1 MLRFAA
7 CHYEVMPVPLPD
19 APSDRCA
26 DALGPPVL
34 ADGPALAQGTER
46 CLKYVDSKAVDLG
59 TMVVRENMPE
69 SDRAGLEALLSLVL
83 GKLEAV
89 ATFIEFVS
97 CPARAEAPER
107 VLTPFS
113 MRWLVRRQRSAKA
126 AALIE
131 AAGITREEDAK
142 AAAIE
147 TYTAL
152 GTMLADALEDVRDD
166 EPEGPFFF
174 GEQPSILDAAVFEH
188 LMRVQ
193 NSPADAWLKE
203 SGYAK
208 LLESHRQVVLTRYFG
223 GVGISKPQDALV
235 MLGPH
240 WAPVA
245 GALTGTDKH
254 DESGLNYIAI
264 GLAAVIIGAA
274 GYFAVST
281 AARGGEMQVASAAD
295 K

>member
-1 MLRFAA
+1 MSHTFTLFRLGSPQCLRPAS
-7 CHYEVMPVPLPD
+7 LL
-19 APSDRCA
+19 RCRSMRSSPHC
-26 DALGPPVL
+26 DPQSCPP
-34 ADGPALAQGTER
+34 PALRTH
-46 CLKYVDSKAVDLG
+46 
-59 TMVVRENMPE
+59 P
-69 SDRAGLEALLSLVL
+69 
-83 GKLEAV
+83 
-89 ATFIEFVS
+89 
-97 CPARAEAPER
+97 
-107 VLTPFS
+107 
-113 MRWLVRRQRSAKA
+113 RRR
-126 AALIE
+126 
-131 AAGITREEDAK
+131 
-142 AAAIE
+142 
-147 TYTAL
+147 
-152 GTMLADALEDVRDD
+152 
-166 EPEGPFFF
+166 
-174 GEQPSILDAAVFEH
+174 PSILDAAVFEH

-223 GVGISKPQDALV
+223 GVGISRPQDALA

-240 WAPVA
+240 WVPVA

-281 AARGGEMQVASAAD
+281 AARGGEMQVASAAS